1 MIGGVHVR
9 IFTTRCTP
17 MAESPP
23 GKEQL
28 AELFEHALDMAPADR
43 DAWLDE
49 ACSDDAQLREKL
61 ARLLRADAR
70 SHGILDAP
78 PPLIAEAI
86 AAASSSADD
95 SPRMLGP
102 YKVLRSIGVGGMGE
116 VWLAERSDG
125 EFEQR
130 VAVKQVAYP
139 TPGLLQRFRQ
149 ERQILAHLEHPN
161 IARLLDGGV
170 DARGAPYL
178 VMEYVEGV
186 ALTDYAREHALGL
199 PARLRLFLRVCDAV
213 QYAHQNLVVHRDL
226 KPSNILITADGT
238 PKLLD
243 FGIAKVLATTG
254 GNAPTQTHARLLSPD
269 YAAPEQ
275 FSGAPI
281 TTATDVYA
289 LGVVLYEL
297 LAGVRPARAMRAGT
311 SDSDPAH
318 TTDPP
323 PPSAALDRSTG
334 AAQRRALRGDLDR
347 ITLTALAA
355 EPKRRYASTEA
366 FAADIRRYLDGRPI
380 AARGDSAMYRF
391 RKFVRRNR
399 VAMAAAV
406 LVFAVCITATIV
418 SLHQAHQAREQATR
432 AQAVRAFLVGVFE
445 QASPDQNKGRAITA
459 HELLDTGV
467 KQLEQNTND
476 PRVIQADLTEVI
488 AGLYVDIG
496 DLDRAQSLLEGNIDQ
511 HNKDIPDEIR
521 LRSLV
526 ALAGVAERR
535 GTLPAAQDYL
545 RQGQSIVS
553 QNANLDPLDVSKF
566 LQRQSAITVTI
577 DPKTAAPLARAALA
591 YDLAHFGDPSE
602 QLELDWSTLGSLLR
616 RISRDDEAL
625 SAKRKALSIARELH
639 GEDHT
644 AVSDELNSL
653 GVTLRMIG
661 DYPTAVTIGKEALA
675 MSTRLRGADHPDTLL
690 MQMNLLVAM
699 HSDGQYGETIP
710 LLLDNLA
717 RTRRVLGDDDQRV
730 ARTLGT
736 LAVSWKVVGKFSK
749 AEAAFKDAAAIW
761 TKVSGPDSAEGSYTD
776 INLGNLLAYEGRYA
790 EAEVLL
796 RNALRV
802 TRLHFPEASKEVRFA
817 RFRLANTL
825 AHTGKPQE
833 AITLVESLLDA
844 PAPDGD
850 YERYILGASQMAFA
864 EAALRLD
871 RASEA
876 QTAAHTALEL
886 MKAMRPTDNASIG
899 RAQFLIGRIEIVQ
912 HHFDDAEATLRQAIA
927 SLVLEED
934 SSADP
939 ALTDARLSLA
949 EALMAAGKRAD
960 AQTVIDELHDPFAG
974 EETPYQTELRARLAK
989 LSIALAHAQ
998 R

>member
-1 MIGGVHVR
+1 
-9 IFTTRCTP
+9 
-17 MAESPP
+17 MAESPTSR
-23 GKEQL
+23 ERL
-28 AELFEHALDMAPADR
+28 AELFELALEIAGADR

-49 ACSDDAQLREKL
+49 VCGDDARLREKL
-61 ARLLRADAR
+61 MRLLRADAR
-70 SHGILDAP
+70 GHGILDAP
-78 PPLIAEAI
+78 PAVIAEAI
-86 AAASSSADD
+86 ACASSGSEHA
-95 SPRMLGP
+95 PRMLGP
-102 YKVLRSIGVGGMGE
+102 YKILRSIGIGGMGE

-130 VAVKQVAYP
+130 VAIKQVAYP

-170 DARGAPYL
+170 DAHGAPYL

-186 ALTDYAREHALGL
+186 SLTDFASQHALGL
-199 PARLRLFLRVCDAV
+199 PNRLRLFLRVCEAV
-213 QYAHQNLVVHRDL
+213 QFAHQNLVVHRDL
-226 KPSNILITADGT
+226 KPSNILVTADGT

-243 FGIAKVLATTG
+243 FGIAKVLATTA
-254 GNAPTQTHARLLSPD
+254 GNAQTQTHARLLSPD

-297 LAGVRPARAMRAGT
+297 LAGVRPARAMRAGASAT
-311 SDSDPAH
+311 DPARMSDPS
-318 TTDPP
+318 
-323 PPSAALDRSTG
+323 PPSSALDRTTG
-334 AAQRRALRGDLDR
+334 SAQRRALRGDLDR

-355 EPKRRYASTEA
+355 EPQRRYASAEA
-366 FAADIRRYLDGRPI
+366 FAVDIRRYMDGRPI
-380 AARGDSAMYRF
+380 AARGDSTLYRL
-391 RKFVRRNR
+391 RKFARRNR
-399 VAMAAAV
+399 IALAAAI
-406 LVFAVCITATIV
+406 LVFAVSITATIV
-418 SLHQAHQAREQATR
+418 SLHQARQAREQATR
-432 AQAVRAFLVGVFE
+432 AEAVRTFLVGVFK
-445 QASPDQNKGRAITA
+445 QASPDQNKGQPITA

-467 KQLEQNTND
+467 KQLEQGNND
-476 PRVIQADLTEVI
+476 PSAIRADLTEVI

-511 HNKDIPDEIR
+511 SNKVIPDEIR

-526 ALAGVAERR
+526 GLAGIAERR
-535 GTLPAAQDYL
+535 GSLPQAQDYL
-545 RQGQSIVS
+545 RQGQDIVA
-553 QNANLDPLDVSKF
+553 QNANLDPLDVSEF
-566 LQRQSAITVTI
+566 MRRQSAIAVTL
-577 DPKTAAPLARAALA
+577 DPKTAEPLARAALA

-616 RISRDDEAL
+616 RISRDDEAV

-639 GEDHT
+639 GDEHT
-644 AVSDELNSL
+644 AVSEELNAL

-717 RTRRVLGDDDQRV
+717 RTRRVLGENDQRV

-736 LAVSWKVVGKFSK
+736 LAVSWKVIGKFAK
-749 AEAAFKDAAAIW
+749 AEAAFRDAAAIW

-790 EAEVLL
+790 QAEVLL

-833 AITLVESLLDA
+833 AITLVEPLLDA

-850 YERYILGASQMAFA
+850 YDRYIIGASQMAFA

-876 QTAAHTALEL
+876 QTAAHTALDL
-886 MKAMRPTDNASIG
+886 MKAMRPIDNANIG
-899 RAQFLIGRIEIVQ
+899 RAQFLMGRVEIAQ
-912 HHFDDAEATLRQAIA
+912 RHFDTAEATLRQAIA
-927 SLVLEED
+927 TLIQEED
-934 SSADP
+934 SSDDP
-939 ALTDARLSLA
+939 TLTDARLSLA
-949 EALMAAGKRAD
+949 EALIADGKRTE

-974 EETPYQTELRARLAK
+974 EETPYQTESRARLAK
-989 LSIALAHAQ
+989 LSIALRHAPQ
-998 R
+998 